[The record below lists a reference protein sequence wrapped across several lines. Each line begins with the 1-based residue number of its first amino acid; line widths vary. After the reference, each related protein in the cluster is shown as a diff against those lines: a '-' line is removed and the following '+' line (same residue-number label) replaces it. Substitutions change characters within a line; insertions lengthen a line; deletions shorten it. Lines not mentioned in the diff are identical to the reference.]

1 MIALQSLRTMQASFA
16 KIARNPND
24 IDTPENFC
32 VDGVRLFKIN
42 LLVKKTSLLSK
53 IISKKFKCLVLETFL
68 A

>member
-42 LLVKKTSLLSK
+42 LLV
-53 IISKKFKCLVLETFL
+53 
-68 A
+68 